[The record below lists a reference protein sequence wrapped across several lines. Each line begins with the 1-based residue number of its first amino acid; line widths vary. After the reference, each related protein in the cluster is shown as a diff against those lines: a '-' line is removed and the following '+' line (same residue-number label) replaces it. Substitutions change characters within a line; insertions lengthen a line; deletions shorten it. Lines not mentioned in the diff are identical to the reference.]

1 MAISINPIGKV
12 KINSHRKPPPPE
24 LSLNI
29 DPPFS
34 SEYKKAP
41 MIGTTATNSPA
52 RTRDDFFQKKMTT
65 KLTLKITR
73 KRIKN
78 IARKPLALES
88 PVVSRVVTRVENW
101 RYIKY
106 IRMALI
112 TPAQMRA
119 IVLGRLVQDWV
130 IAEEYA

>member
-1 MAISINPIGKV
+1 
-12 KINSHRKPPPPE
+12 
-24 LSLNI
+24 
-29 DPPFS
+29 
-34 SEYKKAP
+34 

-78 IARKPLALES
+78 IALKPLALES
-88 PVVSRVVTRVENW
+88 PVVSRVVTRLENW

-112 TPAQMRA
+112 TPAQIRA